1 MTRRPLV
8 AVLLALAITS
18 ILGACGGSNKVG
30 NNALLNVKDQV
41 SKNRLGER
49 TTTVPVETTTSLA
62 TAALGVR
69 PATTKPPTATTVA
82 HEQVITINADRS
94 AAASQFDPNTATVY
108 TNYPVRFQNNDT
120 VARSVVVTNGDQ
132 RRSPS
137 IAPGQSWTTQFAAAG
152 TYNYQDG
159 TRPYAVGSITVVA
172 R

>member
-1 MTRRPLV
+1 MTRRFIL
-8 AVLLALAITS
+8 AIAAALASVTV
-18 ILGACGGSNKVG
+18 LAACGGSNKVG

-49 TTTVPVETTTSLA
+49 TTTIPAETTTSIA
-62 TAALGVR
+62 AALAVR
-69 PATTKPPTATTVA
+69 PATTKPPTVTTVA

-108 TNYPVRFQNNDT
+108 TNYPVRFQNNDS
-120 VARSVVVTNGDQ
+120 VPRSVVVTNGDN
-132 RRSPS
+132 RRSPT